1 MTKRSGSRI
10 LLWYKASFSSSEE
23 MYGKNAYN
31 ECKKRYVMV
40 LIEIDKVLRVIH
52 LGYPISGLWKSMMK
66 KRHI

>member
-1 MTKRSGSRI
+1 
-10 LLWYKASFSSSEE
+10 
-23 MYGKNAYN
+23 
-31 ECKKRYVMV
+31 MV